1 MTPTYFSLD
10 KKIDYLLGK
19 IKDVDDDYLRSHIAN
34 YVCVLLS
41 GLLESAVRE
50 IISASSERTSAPR
63 ISNFV
68 KSRME
73 AFRNPDIERI
83 FGLLSSFDKG
93 IADRLEAFWD
103 EEIKDAV
110 GSIVGN
116 RHLIAH
122 GRDTSVTFSRV
133 SEWYTNAQR
142 LIAFLEAEFR

>member
-10 KKIDYLLGK
+10 KKIEYLLGK
-19 IKDVDDDYLRSHIAN
+19 IKDTDDDYLRSHIAN

-50 IISASSERTSAPR
+50 IISACSERTSSPQM
-63 ISNFV
+63 SNFV

-73 AFRNPDIERI
+73 TFRNPDIEKI
-83 FGLLSSFDKG
+83 AQLLSTFDKAIG
-93 IADRLEAFWD
+93 DRLGEFWN
-103 EEIKDAV
+103 EEIKDAI

-133 SEWYTNAQR
+133 SEWHACAR
-142 LIAFLEAEFR
+142 KLIGFLEAEFK

>member
-10 KKIDYLLGK
+10 KKIHYLLGK
-19 IKDVDDDYLRSHIAN
+19 IKDVDDDYLRAHIAN

-73 AFRNPDIERI
+73 GFRNPDIEKI
-83 FGLLSSFDKG
+83 AQLLSSFDKG
-93 IADRLEAFWD
+93 IADRLNEFWD
-103 EEIKDAV
+103 EEVKDAV

-122 GRDTSVTFSRV
+122 GRDTSVTLSRV
-133 SEWYTNAQR
+133 SEWHSCAR
-142 LIAFLEAEFR
+142 KLIAFLEAEFR